1 MRQGAVL
8 KQQLEAILQEYYI
21 NYTIDIVLKRV
32 IMHSTNA
39 IEESEENS
47 YSSKVDLNDLSNG
60 EVAPGQA
67 ITHYAPDIP
76 CVIATS
82 LTMMKKDDTDSCSTY
97 NISYSLDVSDNS
109 NTLDAH
115 KENLEKFVMVDMGG
129 AYKRFSH
136 MFLAYR
142 DLSITG
148 DAKEAARNLF
158 SSLRW
163 AESILNA
170 DLILLPHIRC
180 QSIDSLYVKD
190 KSLLNEAGIQLD
202 NVGNITSQCDL
213 SPGLAD
219 RIFRAASGKFMHVN
233 VYCPPSEYKIL

>member
-1 MRQGAVL
+1 LRQGAVS
-8 KQQLEAILQEYYI
+8 KQQLEAILQEYNI
-21 NYTIDIVLKRV
+21 NYTVEIVLKRV
-32 IMHSTNA
+32 IMHSTNF
-39 IEESEENS
+39 IEDSEEKSFSSIGNS
-47 YSSKVDLNDLSNG
+47 NGLSNG

-76 CVIATS
+76 CIIATS
-82 LTMMKKDDTDSCSTY
+82 LTMIKTDDIDSCSTY
-97 NISYSLDVSDNS
+97 NISYSLDVSNS
-109 NTLDAH
+109 SNKLNAH

-129 AYKRFSH
+129 SFKSFSH

-148 DAKEAARNLF
+148 DTKEAARNLF

-163 AESILNA
+163 AESIQNT

-180 QSIDSLYVKD
+180 QSIDSLYVND
-190 KSLLNEAGIQLD
+190 KSLLQEAGIQDD
-202 NVGNITSQCDL
+202 NVGHISSQCDL

-219 RIFRAASGKFMHVN
+219 RILRAASGKFMHVN